1 VSGIPAGFPGEGNRL
16 TETPGHKQEITEGET
31 SRLARRVLF
40 SFALTFIVSR
50 VVVLL
55 IMSRKI
61 PLMYLFVRGTHVHHL
76 NYGIALLTA
85 TGGYLLFARPGRIA
99 KRRVALVY
107 GVGLALTYDE
117 FGMWLHLGGSYWQRA
132 SLDAV
137 VVIAS
142 LLGLLALAPSLEHM
156 EKRHW
161 WALVAILVAIAVFIT
176 VLVVSGKQLGNVAG
190 PKLREL
196 EILSTP

>member
-1 VSGIPAGFPGEGNRL
+1 MKEVPGQKREFV
-16 TETPGHKQEITEGET
+16 EGET
-31 SRLARRVLF
+31 PRLARRVLF

-142 LLGLLALAPSLEHM
+142 LLGLLALAPSLERM

-196 EILSTP
+196 EMLSTP